1 MPIAWVDESK
11 EIAEFMLSESLF
23 YHMRRNNIIKDYL
36 GRLCHNN
43 KTRITDFFSNPGS
56 SLRFLPSTLIAEL
69 KKVLEVQKAMITF
82 SEQMPLSEIASLRVL
97 QCEAAEAKPSKE
109 LPYQSAVEAISFK
122 LGHFLIADDT
132 QGVSIINL

>member
-1 MPIAWVDESK
+1 M
-11 EIAEFMLSESLF
+11 
-23 YHMRRNNIIKDYL
+23 
-36 GRLCHNN
+36 
-43 KTRITDFFSNPGS
+43 
-56 SLRFLPSTLIAEL
+56 RFLPSTLIAEL